1 MDLTVIAAWCR
12 LGAVIGAGA
21 GAALF
26 GAVGLGRESRYGGE
40 RDVTG
45 ACEGE
50 GVGELTSTR
59 NKRAR
64 RLAGL
69 PAARQPERRAFDVS
83 LQSWTPVPG

>member
-26 GAVGLGRESRYGGE
+26 GAVGLGRESRYYGE

-45 ACEGE
+45 AEAGE
-50 GVGELTSTR
+50 
-59 NKRAR
+59 
-64 RLAGL
+64 
-69 PAARQPERRAFDVS
+69 AFGNVD
-83 LQSWTPVPG
+83 LDEE